1 MKIWPWLYLALRLKR
16 WLLLALL
23 GIILFGLGLAF
34 ALERH
39 LSDFFDGI
47 PSLWLIGI
55 ICIVCGVG
63 LALLSFSR
71 IGRLLLQ
78 SSADEARGKVRNLY
92 QRQYLRRG
100 PRIVVIG
107 GGTGLS
113 VLLRGLKEYTSNL
126 TAIVSVA
133 DDGGSSGRLR
143 DQFGIL
149 PPGDLR
155 NCLVALADTE
165 PVMESLFNY
174 RFHCGEGLEGHNLGN
189 LLITA
194 LTDLSGNMET
204 AINQISKVLAI
215 RGRVLPATL
224 DNVVLA
230 AELSDGSTLKGET
243 VVSKT
248 DKPIN
253 KAFLIPEN
261 CSPLPEALEALNEA
275 DAIILGPGS
284 LYTSVIPNLLVPG
297 IVEAIQKSTAL
308 KIYVCNVMTQ
318 YGETRDYTAAD
329 HLQALYRHSAPD
341 LVDYIVVNDQDVP
354 EPYRERY
361 AAEGAVPVEI
371 DRVRLQKMNVK
382 IVAAPLI
389 RQGDYIRH
397 DSQKLAGQIVNLIL
411 GKRNS
416 APFNLVD
423 HFIMWNK
430 VTRNM

>member
-361 AAEGAVPVEI
+361 AAVGAVPVEI